1 MNRLWTLIT
10 DQPHLCWYYGPLFSG
25 EPQGA
30 WSSLPVEMQSQA
42 KNEEQD

>member
-10 DQPHLCWYYGPLFSG
+10 EQPHFCSYCGLLFSG

-30 WSSLPVEMQSQA
+30 RSSPPVEMWNQA
-42 KNEEQD
+42 KNEDQD